1 MKLCKPLTFLFFF
14 FFLQSIH
21 DACLCILPNTSLSFS
36 RALTMPVSPASL
48 LCLFLLLLCGLL
60 GGWVLS
66 ICPTV
71 CSCSHGHRVV
81 DCSSRGLT
89 KLPPGLQHNIHFLN
103 LSFNSLQHL
112 ENQLTHYAHLRT
124 LDLSYNRLETLP
136 PALPRSLWDMR
147 VAGNHLRLLD
157 KNDTA
162 YHWNLKVLDLSDNE
176 LERVVFINNTLPS
189 LKALNL
195 SHNRFWTVPTNMP
208 HNLESIDLSHNY
220 LMQILPGSLDRLP
233 RLAKF
238 YLHANRFSWLYD
250 GIFDKLMG
258 LEVMTLGDNPWAC
271 EEEENITK
279 LLTWAEQTRATI
291 LGCPCYTRPI
301 CGQTHQAT
309 PGREWHSALFTEPP
323 LWVNSRGEEYNGQSP
338 ARTAEITSSSQVKS
352 ALFETGIYQDKRGVN
367 ESGDLMRFAWTS
379 PTSFDS
385 FSTHTSTTP
394 SPESLTKRPKV
405 ANSNPAANRNKCRG
419 LVIGTQQTVA
429 LTVLVLTTAFNN
441 F

>member
-1 MKLCKPLTFLFFF
+1 M
-14 FFLQSIH
+14 
-21 DACLCILPNTSLSFS
+21 
-36 RALTMPVSPASL
+36 RAPAMPVCSASL

-71 CSCSHGHRVV
+71 CSCSRGHRVV

-103 LSFNSLQHL
+103 LSFNSLQGL
-112 ENQLTHYAHLRT
+112 ESQLTHYAHLRT

-136 PALPRSLWDMR
+136 PALPRSLWDIR
-147 VAGNHLRLLD
+147 AAGNHLRLLD
-157 KNDTA
+157 KSDTA

-176 LERVVFINNTLPS
+176 LERVVFINNTLAS
-189 LKALNL
+189 LQALNL
-195 SHNRFWTVPTNMP
+195 SHNRFWTVPTNLP

-233 RLAKF
+233 KLAKF
-238 YLHANRFSWLYD
+238 FLHANRFSLLSK
-250 GIFDKLMG
+250 GIFDKLVG
-258 LEVMTLGDNPWAC
+258 LEVLTLGDNPWAC

-279 LLTWAEQTRATI
+279 LLTWAKQTRATI

-309 PGREWHSALFTEPP
+309 PGREWHSALFTEIP
-323 LWVNSRGEEYNGQSP
+323 LWVNSRVEGHDGQSP
-338 ARTAEITSSSQVKS
+338 ARIAEVTSSYQAKS

-367 ESGDLMRFAWTS
+367 ESGNHRVFVWTS
-379 PTSFDS
+379 PTNFDS
-385 FSTHTSTTP
+385 FSTHTKTTASPLSST
-394 SPESLTKRPKV
+394 KKPKA
-405 ANSNPAANRNKCRG
+405 ANSRNKCHR
-419 LVIGTQQTVA
+419 LLIDIQQTVT
-429 LTVLVLTTAFNN
+429 LTILAMMTAFNT